1 MTRDAVFRAALDDGP
16 ALVGCKLLRRA
27 GALVLMFA
35 LAGCAGTAL
44 SSKPGAFDAQR
55 MRVEFRKRELPVTY
69 VKPVVDRHPGYFV
82 VFATGDGGWHGPSAA
97 LFSHLAE
104 QGYVLAGLSSP
115 EVLNRSQKP
124 RRRFSPTQATA
135 NLANLFASIRRTL
148 GVDSP
153 ASMIVV
159 GFSRGASIVAYT
171 AMNPRLRVGLAGI
184 VAIALTREDEYVR
197 APTGRRRRDLKINDQ
212 GQLQIYPSLAA
223 VSGTRLA
230 VIQSTN
236 DHYVRAAESRE
247 LLGPDTPERRL
258 YAVEAR
264 GHLFGGGRDVL
275 MRDLDDAL
283 GWIETKAQ
291 PEAAAP

>member
-1 MTRDAVFRAALDDGP
+1 VR
-16 ALVGCKLLRRA
+16 
-27 GALVLMFA
+27 
-35 LAGCAGTAL
+35 
-44 SSKPGAFDAQR
+44 
-55 MRVEFRKRELPVTY
+55 
-69 VKPVVDRHPGYFV
+69 PVVDRHPGYFV
-82 VFATGDGGWHGPSAA
+82 VFATGDGGWHGPSAM

-104 QGYVLAGLSSP
+104 QGYLVAGLSSP
-115 EVLNRSQKP
+115 EVLNRAQKP
-124 RRRFSPTQATA
+124 HRRFSPTQATA
-135 NLANLFASIRRTL
+135 NLANLFATIRRTL
-148 GVDSP
+148 GVHSS

-171 AMNPRLRVGLAGI
+171 AMNQRLRVGVAGT

-197 APTGRRRRDLKINDQ
+197 APTGRRRHDLKVNDQ

-264 GHLFGGGRDVL
+264 NHAFGGGRDAL
-275 MRDLDDAL
+275 LNDLDDAL
-283 GWIETKAQ
+283 GWIEAKA
-291 PEAAAP
+291 PPGTATP

>member
-1 MTRDAVFRAALDDGP
+1 
-16 ALVGCKLLRRA
+16 
-27 GALVLMFA
+27 MFA
-35 LAGCAGTAL
+35 LAGCAGTGVA
-44 SSKPGAFDAQR
+44 SKPGVFDAQR
-55 MRVEFRKRELPVTY
+55 TRVAYLKRELPVTY

-104 QGYVLAGLSSP
+104 QGYLLAGLSSP
-115 EVLNRSQKP
+115 QVLNRSQRP
-124 RRRFSPTQATA
+124 RRKFSPTQATA
-135 NLANLFASIRRTL
+135 NLVNLFAALRRPL
-148 GVDSP
+148 GVDSS

-171 AMNPRLRVGLAGI
+171 AMNPRLGVGMAGT

-197 APTGRRRRDLKINDQ
+197 ASTGRHRSLLKVDDQ
-212 GQLQIYPSLAA
+212 GLQIYPSLAA
-223 VSGTRLA
+223 VRGTRLA
-230 VIQSTN
+230 VIQSTH
-236 DHYVRAAESRE
+236 DHYVPAAESRE

-264 GHLFGGGRDVL
+264 NHLFGGGRDVL

-283 GWIETKAQ
+283 QWIEGKAQ
-291 PEAAAP
+291 PDTPAP

>member
-1 MTRDAVFRAALDDGP
+1 
-16 ALVGCKLLRRA
+16 LRRV
-27 GALVLMFA
+27 GVLVLMFA
-35 LAGCAGTAL
+35 LAGCAGTTL
-44 SSKPGAFDAQR
+44 TSKPGAFDAQR
-55 MRVEFRKRELPVTY
+55 MRVAFRNRELPVTY

-104 QGYVLAGLSSP
+104 QGYLLAGLSSP
-115 EVLNRSQKP
+115 EVLNRSQRP
-124 RRRFSPTQATA
+124 RRKFSPTQATA
-135 NLANLFASIRRTL
+135 NLVNLFAALRRTL
-148 GVDSP
+148 GVDSS

-171 AMNPRLRVGLAGI
+171 AMNPRLRVGMAGT

-197 APTGRRRRDLKINDQ
+197 ASTGRRRSELKVDDQ
-212 GQLQIYPSLAA
+212 GLQIYPSLAA

-236 DHYVRAAESRE
+236 DHYVPAAESRE

-283 GWIETKAQ
+283 GWIETRAQ

>member
-1 MTRDAVFRAALDDGP
+1 
-16 ALVGCKLLRRA
+16 
-27 GALVLMFA
+27 MFA

-44 SSKPGAFDAQR
+44 TSKPGAFDAQR
-55 MRVEFRKRELPVTY
+55 MRVAFRNRELPVTF

-104 QGYVLAGLSSP
+104 QGYLLAGLSSP
-115 EVLNRSQKP
+115 EVLNRAQKP
-124 RRRFSPTQATA
+124 HRKFSTTQATA
-135 NLANLFASIRRTL
+135 NLVNLFATIRRTL
-148 GVDSP
+148 GVDAS

-171 AMNPRLRVGLAGI
+171 AMNQRLGVGLAGS

-197 APTGRRRRDLKINDQ
+197 ASTGRRRSELKVDDQ
-212 GQLQIYPSLAA
+212 GLQIYPSLAA
-223 VSGTRLA
+223 IRGTRLA
-230 VIQSTN
+230 VIQSTR

-247 LLGPDTPERRL
+247 LLGPDTAERRL

-264 GHLFGGGRDVL
+264 NHTFGGGRDVL
-275 MRDLDDAL
+275 MHDLDDAL
-283 GWIETKAQ
+283 GWIETRAQ
-291 PEAAAP
+291 PERAAP

>member
-1 MTRDAVFRAALDDGP
+1 MRAALDAGP
-16 ALVGCKLLRRA
+16 ARAARELLRRA
-27 GALVLMFA
+27 GVLLLMFA

-44 SSKPGAFDAQR
+44 RSKPGAFDAQR
-55 MRVEFRKRELPVTY
+55 MRVEFRKRDLPVTY

-124 RRRFSPTQATA
+124 RRKFSPTQATA
-135 NLANLFASIRRTL
+135 NLADLFAALRRTL
-148 GVDSP
+148 SVDSS

-171 AMNPRLRVGLAGI
+171 AMNPRLRVGMAGT

-197 APTGRRRRDLKINDQ
+197 APTGRRRSELKVDDQ
-212 GQLQIYPSLAA
+212 GLQIYPSLAA
-223 VSGTRLA
+223 VKGTRLA

-258 YAVEAR
+258 YAVESR
-264 GHLFGGGRDVL
+264 NHMFGGGRDVL
-275 MRDLDDAL
+275 MSDLDDAL
-283 GWIETKAQ
+283 RWIETKAQ
-291 PEAAAP
+291 PDPAAP

>member
-1 MTRDAVFRAALDDGP
+1 MRP
-16 ALVGCKLLRRA
+16 ARWLRRI
-27 GALVLMFA
+27 GALALMLA
-35 LAGCAGTAL
+35 LAGCAGLTTQ
-44 SSKPGAFDAQR
+44 PGVFETQR
-55 MRVEFRKRELPVTY
+55 MRVAFRNRELPVTY
-69 VKPVVDRHPGYFV
+69 VKPAVDRHPGYFV

-97 LFSHLAE
+97 LFRHLAD

-115 EVLNRSQKP
+115 EVLNRAQKP

-135 NLANLFASIRRTL
+135 NLANLFAAIRRTL
-148 GVDSP
+148 GVDSSS
-153 ASMIVV
+153 SMIVV

-171 AMNPRLRVGLAGI
+171 AMNQRLRVGLAGT

-197 APTGRRRRDLKINDQ
+197 APTGRRRRDLKVDDQ
-212 GQLQIYPSLAA
+212 GRLAIYPSLAA

-258 YAVEAR
+258 YAVDAR
-264 GHLFGGGRDVL
+264 NHTFGGGRDAL
-275 MRDLDDAL
+275 MSDLDDAL
-283 GWIETKAQ
+283 SWIETRAQ
-291 PEAAAP
+291 PQVAAP

>member
-1 MTRDAVFRAALDDGP
+1 MWR
-16 ALVGCKLLRRA
+16 VGT
-27 GALVLMFA
+27 LVLMFA

-44 SSKPGAFDAQR
+44 TSRPGAFEAQR
-55 MRVEFRKRELPVTY
+55 TRVAFRNRALPVSY

-104 QGYVLAGLSSP
+104 QGYLMAGLSSP
-115 EVLNRSQKP
+115 EVLNRAQKP
-124 RRRFSPTQATA
+124 RRRFSPTQTTA
-135 NLANLFASIRRTL
+135 NLASLFAGIRHDL
-148 GVDSP
+148 GIDSS
-153 ASMIVV
+153 ASMIIV
-159 GFSRGASIVAYT
+159 GFSRGASIAAYT
-171 AMNPRLRVGLAGI
+171 AMSPRLRVGLAGA

-197 APTGRRRRDLKINDQ
+197 AATGRRRHVQVNDQ

-223 VSGTRLA
+223 VTGTRLA

-236 DHYVRAAESRE
+236 DHYVPASESRE

-264 GHLFGGGRDVL
+264 GHAFGGGRDAL
-275 MRDLDDAL
+275 MHDLDEGL
-283 GWIETKAQ
+283 GWIEAKAQ

>member
-1 MTRDAVFRAALDDGP
+1 MRAALHCGL
-16 ALVGCKLLRRA
+16 ARAA

-44 SSKPGAFDAQR
+44 TSKPGAFETQR
-55 MRVEFRKRELPVTY
+55 MRVAFRNRELPVTY

-115 EVLNRSQKP
+115 EVLNRAQRP
-124 RRRFSPTQATA
+124 RRKFSPTQATA
-135 NLANLFASIRRTL
+135 NLANLFAAIRRTL
-148 GVDSP
+148 GVDSS

-171 AMNPRLRVGLAGI
+171 AMNPRLRVGMAGT

-197 APTGRRRRDLKINDQ
+197 ASTGRRRSELKVDDQ
-212 GQLQIYPSLAA
+212 GLQIYPSLAA
-223 VSGTRLA
+223 VKGTRLA

-258 YAVEAR
+258 YAVESR
-264 GHLFGGGRDVL
+264 NHMFGGGRDVL
-275 MRDLDDAL
+275 MTDLEDAL
-283 GWIETKAQ
+283 AWIETKAQ

>member
-1 MTRDAVFRAALDDGP
+1 MRAALDG
-16 ALVGCKLLRRA
+16 RRRV
-27 GALVLMFA
+27 GALVLIFA

-44 SSKPGAFDAQR
+44 TSRPGTFDAQR
-55 MRVEFRKRELPVTY
+55 MRVAFRNRELPVTY

-97 LFSHLAE
+97 LFSHLAD
-104 QGYVLAGLSSP
+104 QSYVLAGLSSP

-124 RRRFSPTQATA
+124 RRKFSPTQATA
-135 NLANLFASIRRTL
+135 NLANLFAAIRRTL
-148 GVDSP
+148 GVDSS
-153 ASMIVV
+153 ASMILV

-171 AMNPRLRVGLAGI
+171 AMNPRLRVGMAGS
-184 VAIALTREDEYVR
+184 VAIALTREDEDVR
-197 APTGRRRRDLKINDQ
+197 ASTGRRRSELKVDEQ
-212 GQLQIYPSLAA
+212 GLQIYPSLAA
-223 VSGTRLA
+223 VKGTRLA

-264 GHLFGGGRDVL
+264 NHAFGGGRDTL
-275 MRDLDDAL
+275 MSDLDDAL
-283 GWIETKAQ
+283 GWIETKTQ
-291 PEAAAP
+291 TDSAAP

>member
-1 MTRDAVFRAALDDGP
+1 MI
-16 ALVGCKLLRRA
+16 LRRS
-27 GALVLMFA
+27 GMLVLMFA

-44 SSKPGAFDAQR
+44 TSKPGAFDAQR
-55 MRVEFRKRELPVTY
+55 TRVAYLKRELPVTY

-104 QGYVLAGLSSP
+104 QGYLLAGLSSP
-115 EVLNRSQKP
+115 EVLNRSQRP
-124 RRRFSPTQATA
+124 RRKFSPTQATA
-135 NLANLFASIRRTL
+135 NLVNLFAALRRTL
-148 GVDSP
+148 GVDSS

-171 AMNPRLRVGLAGI
+171 AMNPRLGVGIAGT

-197 APTGRRRRDLKINDQ
+197 ASTGRHRSLLKVDDQ
-212 GQLQIYPSLAA
+212 GLQIYPSLAA
-223 VSGTRLA
+223 VRGTRLA

-236 DHYVRAAESRE
+236 DRYVRAAESRA
-247 LLGPDTPERRL
+247 LLGPDTPERRV
-258 YAVEAR
+258 YEVEAR
-264 GHLFGGGRDVL
+264 NHLFGGGRDVL

-283 GWIETKAQ
+283 KWIETKAQ

>member
-1 MTRDAVFRAALDDGP
+1 MAVGSW
-16 ALVGCKLLRRA
+16 LVRSV
-27 GALVLMFA
+27 GALALAFA
-35 LAGCAGTAL
+35 LGGCAGIAL
-44 SSKPGAFDAQR
+44 TSKPGVYEAQSARVAFR
-55 MRVEFRKRELPVTY
+55 NREIPATY
-69 VKPVVDRHPGYFV
+69 VKPVEDRHPGYFV

-104 QGYVLAGLSSP
+104 QGYLLAGMSSP
-115 EVLNRSQKP
+115 EVLNRSQ
-124 RRRFSPTQATA
+124 RRRFSPTQTTA
-135 NLANLFASIRRTL
+135 NLANLFAQIRRNL
-148 GVDSP
+148 GVDSS

-171 AMNPRLRVGLAGI
+171 AMNPRLRVGMAGT
-184 VAIALTREDEYVR
+184 VAIALTREEEYVR
-197 APTGRRRRDLKINDQ
+197 PTTSRRRSELKVDDQ
-212 GQLQIYPSLAA
+212 GLQIYPSLAA
-223 VSGTRLA
+223 IKGTRLA

-236 DHYVRAAESRE
+236 DHYIRAAESRA

-264 GHLFGGGRDVL
+264 NHLFGGGRDVL